1 MAVKLELYRIF
12 RTVAEE
18 ESISAAAKTLFISQ
32 SAVSQSIHQLE
43 EQLQVRLFSRQPRGV
58 TLTGEGRVLYDY
70 VRSAISLIETGEEK
84 VQQTRELMMG
94 ELVIGASDTVTRSLL
109 LPYLQRFHERYP
121 AIRLKVLNGTSYE
134 ALQMLRAGQV
144 DLAFASTP
152 QESGNLQMRR
162 CMALHNVF
170 VAGRDYPCETDRAY
184 TLAELSRFPLAA
196 IGLGVACVTR
206 EYALPALEAGTIREL
221 RTIPEIPER
230 SLSVCT
236 LQDVSPSPAAEEFL
250 RFWA

>member
-134 ALQMLRAGQV
+134 ALQMLRAGPLPV
-144 DLAFASTP
+144 PRRRAATCRCGAAWPCTMFLWRGGTTPARPTGPIPWRSFPAS
-152 QESGNLQMRR
+152 R
-162 CMALHNVF
+162 
-170 VAGRDYPCETDRAY
+170 
-184 TLAELSRFPLAA
+184 
-196 IGLGVACVTR
+196 
-206 EYALPALEAGTIREL
+206 
-221 RTIPEIPER
+221 
-230 SLSVCT
+230 
-236 LQDVSPSPAAEEFL
+236 
-250 RFWA
+250 

>member
-1 MAVKLELYRIF
+1 M
-12 RTVAEE
+12 
-18 ESISAAAKTLFISQ
+18 
-32 SAVSQSIHQLE
+32 
-43 EQLQVRLFSRQPRGV
+43 
-58 TLTGEGRVLYDY
+58 
-70 VRSAISLIETGEEK
+70 
-84 VQQTRELMMG
+84 QQTRELMMG

-170 VAGRDYPCETDRAY
+170 VAGRDCWSANPAQDGTWNA
-184 TLAELSRFPLAA
+184 F
-196 IGLGVACVTR
+196 
-206 EYALPALEAGTIREL
+206 LPAMAL
-221 RTIPEIPER
+221 RLNR
-230 SLSVCT
+230 
-236 LQDVSPSPAAEEFL
+236 
-250 RFWA
+250 R

>member
-144 DLAFASTP
+144 DLAFAST
-152 QESGNLQMRR
+152 RR
-162 CMALHNVF
+162 RAATCRCGA
-170 VAGRDYPCETDRAY
+170 AWPCTTFLWRGGPTPARP
-184 TLAELSRFPLAA
+184 TGPIPWRSCPASR
-196 IGLGVACVTR
+196 
-206 EYALPALEAGTIREL
+206 
-221 RTIPEIPER
+221 
-230 SLSVCT
+230 
-236 LQDVSPSPAAEEFL
+236 
-250 RFWA
+250 

>member
-134 ALQMLRAGQV
+134 ALQMPGGTGRPGLCQHPAGERQPA
-144 DLAFASTP
+144 DA
-152 QESGNLQMRR
+152 
-162 CMALHNVF
+162 ALHGPAQCF
-170 VAGRDYPCETDRAY
+170 CGGAGLPLRGRPGLYPGGA
-184 TLAELSRFPLAA
+184 FPLPADA
-196 IGLGVACVTR
+196 VGAQIQRKTVPGTLFYPQWH
-206 EYALPALEAGTIREL
+206 YA
-221 RTIPEIPER
+221 
-230 SLSVCT
+230 
-236 LQDVSPSPAAEEFL
+236 
-250 RFWA
+250 

>member
-144 DLAFASTP
+144 DLAFAM
-152 QESGNLQMRR
+152 E
-162 CMALHNVF
+162 ALSNT
-170 VAGRDYPCETDRAY
+170 AGVEEEDI
-184 TLAELSRFPLAA
+184 LLAA
-196 IGLGVACVTR
+196 YGRASQTT
-206 EYALPALEAGTIREL
+206 PARPTGP
-221 RTIPEIPER
+221 IPWR
-230 SLSVCT
+230 SF
-236 LQDVSPSPAAEEFL
+236 PAS
-250 RFWA
+250 R

>member
-144 DLAFASTP
+144 DGLCQHPAGERQPCRCGAAWPCTMFLWRGGTTPARPTGPIPWRSFPAS
-152 QESGNLQMRR
+152 R
-162 CMALHNVF
+162 
-170 VAGRDYPCETDRAY
+170 
-184 TLAELSRFPLAA
+184 
-196 IGLGVACVTR
+196 
-206 EYALPALEAGTIREL
+206 
-221 RTIPEIPER
+221 
-230 SLSVCT
+230 
-236 LQDVSPSPAAEEFL
+236 
-250 RFWA
+250 

>member
-70 VRSAISLIETGEEK
+70 VRSAINLIETGEEK

-152 QESGNLQMRR
+152 QERQPADA
-162 CMALHNVF
+162 ALHGPAQCF
-170 VAGRDYPCETDRAY
+170 CGGAGLPLRDRPGLYPGGA
-184 TLAELSRFPLAA
+184 FPLPADA
-196 IGLGVACVTR
+196 VGAQIQRKTVPGTLFYPQWH
-206 EYALPALEAGTIREL
+206 YA
-221 RTIPEIPER
+221 
-230 SLSVCT
+230 
-236 LQDVSPSPAAEEFL
+236 
-250 RFWA
+250 